1 MKKTLIATILLL
13 ISNNIINAQKNFEG
27 VVVYDMVFDKNSGLP
42 PEAAAMLKG
51 STITT
56 YIKDDKRR
64 TDTNT
69 PMSTQSII
77 IDEKA
82 KTVVSLMDI
91 MGQKYL
97 IRMNPEDGKEQFST
111 PEIKY
116 IEETKTVAGYK
127 CKKAEITVKSKEGKE
142 DKINIFYTDEIIDS
156 DIRPA
161 YKGLKGFPMEYVINQ
176 NGMKI
181 TLTAK
186 NVTKEKVPENKFD
199 IPKDYKE
206 TTLEEMQKGLM
217 KMGQ

>member
-1 MKKTLIATILLL
+1 MGLLL
-13 ISNNIINAQKNFEG
+13 FSITINAQKDFEG
-27 VVVYDMVFDKNSGLP
+27 VVVYDMILDKNSGLP
-42 PEAAAMLKG
+42 PEAAALLKG

-56 YIKDDKRR
+56 YIKGDLRR

-69 PMSTQSII
+69 PMSSQSII

-97 IRMNPEDGKEQFST
+97 IRMSPEDGKEQFST

-116 IEETKTVAGYK
+116 MEETKTIAGYA
-127 CKKAEITVKSKEGKE
+127 CKKAEITIKSKEGKE
-142 DKINIFYTDEIIDS
+142 DKINVFYTDEIIDS
-156 DIRPA
+156 WIRPA
-161 YKGLKGFPMEYVINQ
+161 YKGLKGFPMEYAINQ
-176 NGMKI
+176 NGMKL
-181 TLTAK
+181 TLIAK
-186 NVTKEKVPENKFD
+186 NVSKEKVPDSKFE

-217 KMGQ
+217 KGK